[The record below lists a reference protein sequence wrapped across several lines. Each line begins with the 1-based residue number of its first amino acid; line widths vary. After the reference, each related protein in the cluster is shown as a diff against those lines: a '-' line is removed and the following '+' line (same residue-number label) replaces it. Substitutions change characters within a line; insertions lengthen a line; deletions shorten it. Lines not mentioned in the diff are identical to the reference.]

1 MSSDRLNRANSEYR
15 AAELRRQ
22 AERWRLAHR
31 GDAKRQTG
39 DARAPAELVIRLA
52 RAEDDVALGRLAMID
67 GHPPIDGSRWLVAAV
82 EEEVLAALPLD
93 GGDPLA
99 DPFRPTA
106 SLVEMLKLRAG
117 QLRGDAPA
125 RRGLRARL
133 SRLLRPAGHGPPASA
148 EVAPRHAHPAPATPG
163 NARMLIRRD

>member
-1 MSSDRLNRANSEYR
+1 MSGDRLNRANSEYR
-15 AAELRRQ
+15 AVELRRQ
-22 AERWRLAHR
+22 AELWRLAR
-31 GDAKRQTG
+31 RSDAERQTA
-39 DARAPAELVIRLA
+39 DAPVPATLVIRMA
-52 RAEDDVALGRLAMID
+52 RPEDHETLRRLAKLD
-67 GHPPIDGSRWLVAAV
+67 GHPPVDGSRWLVAAV

-106 SLVEMLKLRAG
+106 SLVEILKLRAG

-148 EVAPRHAHPAPATPG
+148 EVAPRHANPAPATPG

>member
-22 AERWRLAHR
+22 AERWRLARR
-31 GDAKRQTG
+31 GDAKHQTG
-39 DARAPAELVIRLA
+39 GAPAPADLVIRLA
-52 RAEDDVALGRLAMID
+52 RAEDDEALGRLAMLD
-67 GHPPIDGSRWLVAAV
+67 GHPRIDGSRWLVAAV

-117 QLRGDAPA
+117 QLRGDAPGG
-125 RRGLRARL
+125 RGLRARL
-133 SRLLRPAGHGPPASA
+133 SRLLRHAGHRPPATGV
-148 EVAPRHAHPAPATPG
+148 VAPGHPHPAPAAPG
-163 NARMLIRRD
+163 NGHRPIMRD

>member
-15 AAELRRQ
+15 AVELRRQ
-22 AERWRLAHR
+22 AELWRLAR
-31 GDAKRQTG
+31 RSDAERQTA
-39 DARAPAELVIRLA
+39 DAPVPATLVIRMA
-52 RAEDDVALGRLAMID
+52 RPEDHETLRRLAKLD
-67 GHPPIDGSRWLVAAV
+67 GHPPVDGSRWLVAAV

-99 DPFRPTA
+99 DPFRPTE

-117 QLRGDAPA
+117 QFRGDVSA

-133 SRLLRPAGHGPPASA
+133 SRLLRPAGHRPPATA
-148 EVAPRHAHPAPATPG
+148 G
-163 NARMLIRRD
+163 